1 MKKSYINNKALA
13 MDILRGQWLI
23 QESPALRSAARD
35 FLERKA
41 VALAKDEQEQAKASL
56 CTAMMDVYDVDTQ
69 PENLPSEEQFVLIIP
84 MHGTL
89 TKYDNCIGCA
99 TMEVADILEEHRDRD
114 DICGFI
120 LDIDSPGGAVNAI
133 MPVIEQIKKIQEAG
147 KPIIAHVD
155 LCASAAYWIASQ
167 CDAIF
172 TDNLLSSVGSIG
184 AYYCFIDDRENKATG
199 ERVIDIYAPESTD
212 KNRSF
217 REALEGKPELA
228 QKELSETVQ
237 KFIAAVKSGRP
248 DIKADAPG
256 VMSGAMFDAPA
267 AVELGMANAMMSL
280 SDCIN
285 NVFIRANNS

>member
-1 MKKSYINNKALA
+1 MKKSYTNNRALA

-23 QESPALRSAARD
+23 QETPELRQAARN
-35 FLERKA
+35 FLEKRAVNFGDDAEEGPKA
-41 VALAKDEQEQAKASL
+41 VL
-56 CTAMMDVYDVDTQ
+56 CTIKGDSYGADTAS
-69 PENLPSEEQFVLIIP
+69 ENLPVQENLVLIVP
-84 MHGTL
+84 LHGTL

-99 TMEVADILEEHRDRD
+99 AMEVADTLEEFRDRED
-114 DICGFI
+114 VCGFI

-133 MPVIEQIKKIQEAG
+133 MPVVEQIRKIQEIG

-155 LCASAAYWIASQ
+155 QCCSAAYWIASQ
-167 CDAIF
+167 TDAIF
-172 TDNLLSSVGSIG
+172 ADNIMSALGSIG
-184 AYYCFIDDRENKATG
+184 AFYSFVDDRENKQTG
-199 ERVIDIYAPESTD
+199 EKVIDIYAPESTD

-256 VMSGAMFDAPA
+256 VMSGAVFETSKAI
-267 AVELGMANAMMSL
+267 ELGMANAMMDITS
-280 SDCIN
+280 CIE
-285 NVFIRANNS
+285 NVFIRAN